1 MRRLALFA
9 FITVAFCPPIGMLL
23 MLAYAA
29 LTGGLGQLSLG
40 LSGVC
45 SASGAPAC
53 CSRRL
58 RRWPLSA
65 APNAGTGPARD
76 GCCFALARRAGG
88 SAMPVR
94 VL

>member
-40 LSGVC
+40 TDRMLLGLWG
-45 SASGAPAC
+45 ASPSY
-53 CSRRL
+53 SRR
-58 RRWPLSA
+58 
-65 APNAGTGPARD
+65 
-76 GCCFALARRAGG
+76 RAV
-88 SAMPVR
+88 SMPTA
-94 VL
+94 